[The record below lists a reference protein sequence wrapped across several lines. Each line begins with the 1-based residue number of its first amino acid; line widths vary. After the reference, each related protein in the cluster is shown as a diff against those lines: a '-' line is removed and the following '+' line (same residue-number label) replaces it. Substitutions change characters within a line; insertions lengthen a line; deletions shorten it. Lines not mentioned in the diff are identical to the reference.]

1 MYTIYS
7 MENKEVHIKNQLVK
21 QRKDK
26 SSVDKVGNPRFRLFF
41 KSGGA
46 SILIAK
52 GLTKNEIYILTKQFE
67 NNLKNY
73 NSKLEGVWLIVK
85 QTVVKLR

>member
-1 MYTIYS
+1 MKKT
-7 MENKEVHIKNQLVK
+7 KVHIQNQQHQ

-26 SSVDKVGNPRFRLFF
+26 SAVDEVGNKRFRLFF
-41 KSGGA
+41 KSGEA
-46 SILIAK
+46 SILVAK

-73 NSKLEGVWLIVK
+73 DSKLEGVWLSIK
-85 QTVVKLR
+85 

>member
-1 MYTIYS
+1 
-7 MENKEVHIKNQLVK
+7 MEKTKVHIKNQQFQ

-26 SSVDKVGNPRFRLFF
+26 AAVDSVGNKRFRLFF

-46 SILIAK
+46 SILVAK

-73 NSKLEGVWLIVK
+73 NSKLEGVWIIVK
-85 QTVVKLR
+85 

>member
-1 MYTIYS
+1 
-7 MENKEVHIKNQLVK
+7 MENKGVHIKNQLVK

-26 SSVDKVGNPRFRLFF
+26 SSVDKVGNTRFRLFF

-85 QTVVKLR
+85 

>member
-1 MYTIYS
+1 MKKT
-7 MENKEVHIKNQLVK
+7 KVHINVKNQQHQ

-26 SSVDKVGNPRFRLFF
+26 SAVDEVGNKRLRLFF

-46 SILIAK
+46 SILVAK

-73 NSKLEGVWLIVK
+73 DSKLEGVWLSVK
-85 QTVVKLR
+85 

>member
-1 MYTIYS
+1 MKLQRMKKT
-7 MENKEVHIKNQLVK
+7 KVHIKNQQHQ

-26 SSVDKVGNPRFRLFF
+26 SAVDEVGNKRFRLFF

-46 SILIAK
+46 SILVAK
-52 GLTKNEIYILTKQFE
+52 GLTKNEVYILTKQFE

-73 NSKLEGVWLIVK
+73 DSKLEGVWLSVK
-85 QTVVKLR
+85 

>member
-1 MYTIYS
+1 MQKT
-7 MENKEVHIKNQLVK
+7 KVHIQNQQHQ

-26 SSVDKVGNPRFRLFF
+26 SAVDEAGNQRFRLFF

-46 SILIAK
+46 SILVAK
-52 GLTKNEIYILTKQFE
+52 GLTKNEVYILTKQFE

-73 NSKLEGVWLIVK
+73 DSKLEGVWLSVK
-85 QTVVKLR
+85 QMVVKLK

>member
-1 MYTIYS
+1 MKKT
-7 MENKEVHIKNQLVK
+7 KVHIQNQQHQ

-26 SSVDKVGNPRFRLFF
+26 SAVDEVGNKRFRLFF
-41 KSGGA
+41 KSGEA
-46 SILIAK
+46 SILVAK

-73 NSKLEGVWLIVK
+73 DSKLEGVWLSIK
-85 QTVVKLR
+85 QMVVLQP

>member
-1 MYTIYS
+1 MVQKQKKT
-7 MENKEVHIKNQLVK
+7 KVHIQNQQFQ

-26 SSVDKVGNPRFRLFF
+26 VAVDSVGNPRFRLFF

-46 SILIAK
+46 SILVAK
-52 GLTKNEIYILTKQFE
+52 ELTKNEITILITEFR

-85 QTVVKLR
+85 

>member
-1 MYTIYS
+1 MCMQKT
-7 MENKEVHIKNQLVK
+7 KVHIQNQQHQ

-26 SSVDKVGNPRFRLFF
+26 SAVDEVGNKRLRLFF

-46 SILIAK
+46 SILVAK
-52 GLTKNEIYILTKQFE
+52 GLTKNEVYILTKQFE

-73 NSKLEGVWLIVK
+73 DSKLEGVWLSVK
-85 QTVVKLR
+85 

>member
-1 MYTIYS
+1 
-7 MENKEVHIKNQLVK
+7 MEKAKVHIKNQQIQ

-26 SSVDKVGNPRFRLFF
+26 SAVDSVGNKRFRLFF

-46 SILIAK
+46 SILVAK
-52 GLTKNEIYILTKQFE
+52 GLTKNEIIILTKQFE

-73 NSKLEGVWLIVK
+73 DSKLEGVWLSVK
-85 QTVVKLR
+85 

>member
-1 MYTIYS
+1 
-7 MENKEVHIKNQLVK
+7 MEKTKVYKTKVHIKNQQFQ

-26 SSVDKVGNPRFRLFF
+26 SAVDSVGNKRFRLFF

-46 SILIAK
+46 SILVAK
-52 GLTKNEIYILTKQFE
+52 ELTKNEIYILTKQFE

-73 NSKLEGVWLIVK
+73 NSKLEGVWI
-85 QTVVKLR
+85 VVK

>member
-1 MYTIYS
+1 MKK
-7 MENKEVHIKNQLVK
+7 NKVHIQNQQIQ

-26 SSVDKVGNPRFRLFF
+26 AAVDSVGNKRFRLFF

-46 SILIAK
+46 SILVAK
-52 GLTKNEIYILTKQFE
+52 EFTKNEIVILTKQFE

-73 NSKLEGVWLIVK
+73 NSKLEGVWI
-85 QTVVKLR
+85 VVK

>member
-1 MYTIYS
+1 MKKT
-7 MENKEVHIKNQLVK
+7 KVHIKNQQIQ

-26 SSVDKVGNPRFRLFF
+26 AAVDSVGNKKFRLFF

-46 SILIAK
+46 SILVAK

-67 NNLKNY
+67 SNLKNY
-73 NSKLEGVWLIVK
+73 DSKLEGVWLSVK
-85 QTVVKLR
+85 

>member
-1 MYTIYS
+1 MKKT
-7 MENKEVHIKNQLVK
+7 KVHIQKQQIQ

-26 SSVDKVGNPRFRLFF
+26 AAVDSVGNKRFRLFF

-46 SILIAK
+46 SILVAK
-52 GLTKNEIYILTKQFE
+52 ELTKNEIVILTKQFE

-73 NSKLEGVWLIVK
+73 NSKLEGVWI
-85 QTVVKLR
+85 VVK

>member
-1 MYTIYS
+1 M
-7 MENKEVHIKNQLVK
+7 KKAKVHIQNQQIQ

-26 SSVDKVGNPRFRLFF
+26 AAVDSVGNKRFRLFF

-52 GLTKNEIYILTKQFE
+52 GLTKNEICILTKQFE
-67 NNLKNY
+67 SNLKNY
-73 NSKLEGVWLIVK
+73 DSKLEGVWLSVK
-85 QTVVKLR
+85 

>member
-1 MYTIYS
+1 MVQKQKKT
-7 MENKEVHIKNQLVK
+7 KVHIQNQQFQ

-26 SSVDKVGNPRFRLFF
+26 VAVDSVGNPRFRLFF

-46 SILIAK
+46 SILVAK
-52 GLTKNEIYILTKQFE
+52 ELTKNEITILTTEFR

-73 NSKLEGVWLIVK
+73 NSKLEGIWLIVK
-85 QTVVKLR
+85 

>member
-1 MYTIYS
+1 MQKT
-7 MENKEVHIKNQLVK
+7 KVHIQNQQHQ

-26 SSVDKVGNPRFRLFF
+26 SAVDEVGNNRFRLFF

-46 SILIAK
+46 SILVAK
-52 GLTKNEIYILTKQFE
+52 GLTKNEVYILTKQFE

-73 NSKLEGVWLIVK
+73 DSKLEGVWLSVK
-85 QTVVKLR
+85 

>member
-1 MYTIYS
+1 MVQKQKKT
-7 MENKEVHIKNQLVK
+7 KVHIQNQQFQ

-26 SSVDKVGNPRFRLFF
+26 AAVDSVGNPRFRLFF

-46 SILIAK
+46 SILVAK
-52 GLTKNEIYILTKQFE
+52 ELTKNEITILTTEFR

-73 NSKLEGVWLIVK
+73 NSKLEGVWLIIK
-85 QTVVKLR
+85 

>member
-1 MYTIYS
+1 MVQRQKKT
-7 MENKEVHIKNQLVK
+7 KVHIQNQQFQ

-26 SSVDKVGNPRFRLFF
+26 VAVDSVGNPRFRLFF

-46 SILIAK
+46 SILVAK
-52 GLTKNEIYILTKQFE
+52 ELTKNEITILTTEFR

-85 QTVVKLR
+85 

>member
-1 MYTIYS
+1 MVQKQKKT
-7 MENKEVHIKNQLVK
+7 KVHIQNQQFQ

-26 SSVDKVGNPRFRLFF
+26 VAVDSVGNPRFRLFF

-46 SILIAK
+46 SILVAK
-52 GLTKNEIYILTKQFE
+52 ELTKNEITILTTEFR

-73 NSKLEGVWLIVK
+73 NSKLEGVWLIIK
-85 QTVVKLR
+85 

>member
-1 MYTIYS
+1 MVQKQKKT
-7 MENKEVHIKNQLVK
+7 KVHIQNQQFQ

-26 SSVDKVGNPRFRLFF
+26 AAVDSVGNPRFRLFF
-41 KSGGA
+41 KSGEA
-46 SILIAK
+46 SILVAK
-52 GLTKNEIYILTKQFE
+52 ELTKNEITILTTEFR

-85 QTVVKLR
+85 

>member
-1 MYTIYS
+1 
-7 MENKEVHIKNQLVK
+7 MEKTKVHIKNQQFQ

-26 SSVDKVGNPRFRLFF
+26 SAVDSVGNKRFRLFF

-46 SILIAK
+46 SILVAK

-73 NSKLEGVWLIVK
+73 NSKLEGVWIIVK
-85 QTVVKLR
+85 

>member
-1 MYTIYS
+1 MVQKQKKT
-7 MENKEVHIKNQLVK
+7 KVHIQNQQFQ

-26 SSVDKVGNPRFRLFF
+26 AAVDSVGNPRFRLFF

-46 SILIAK
+46 SILVAK
-52 GLTKNEIYILTKQFE
+52 ELTKNEITILTTEFR

-85 QTVVKLR
+85 